1 MKKMKLLAVAAAAL
15 FAGSLAAAPQ
25 VGQPAPA
32 FTVKDST
39 GQVHSLA
46 DFAGKNVVL
55 EWTNH
60 DCPFVVKHYQ
70 GNMQQL
76 QQEMTSADVVWLSV
90 ISSAPG
96 KQGHVDQAKSDELT
110 SSRGAA
116 PTAVIFDEDGV
127 MGKAYD
133 ARTTPH
139 MYVIDKNGVLQY
151 MGGID
156 SIPSAKVED
165 IAKATPY
172 FANAGKAVLAG
183 QTPDPAVTRP
193 YGCSIKY

>member
-1 MKKMKLLAVAAAAL
+1 MKKMKLLAIAAAAL

-139 MYVIDKNGVLQY
+139 MYVIDKNGILQY